1 MENQFGSS
9 QSRLV
14 LFRRLCCT
22 TSNVKRLKTRPQ
34 AHNIW
39 SSRGWG
45 IDATTWYLG
54 TFRVVVF
61 RWGEKRKRRSSTF
74 VSFPHAALM
83 TTRPLSSCVL
93 EREREIKRGFHH
105 HDNVNT
111 ISSRRVYVQ
120 LHYAHAGCITREKRG
135 RVISFFGRENDFNK
149 SKKEKEK
156 VSTQMNIIARVRRE
170 EKKPCQSDMRK

>member
-1 MENQFGSS
+1 MFSFSVVFPIRELISVVPITHNGKPVP
-9 QSRLV
+9 RLV
-14 LFRRLCCT
+14 LFRRLCCCT

-34 AHNIW
+34 AHNMR

-45 IDATTWYLG
+45 IDATRWYLG

-61 RWGEKRKRRSSTF
+61 QWGEKIKKRRSSTF

-83 TTRPLSSCVL
+83 TPRPLSSCVL

-105 HDNVNT
+105 RDNVNT

-120 LHYAHAGCITREKRG
+120 LHYVHAG
-135 RVISFFGRENDFNK
+135 
-149 SKKEKEK
+149 
-156 VSTQMNIIARVRRE
+156 VSQ
-170 EKKPCQSDMRK
+170 EKKKKTGP